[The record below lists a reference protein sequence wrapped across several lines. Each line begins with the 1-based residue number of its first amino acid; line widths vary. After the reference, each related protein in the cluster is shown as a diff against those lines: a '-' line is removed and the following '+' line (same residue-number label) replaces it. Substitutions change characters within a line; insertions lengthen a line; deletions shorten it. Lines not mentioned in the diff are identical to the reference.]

1 MYIMCCWFQNG
12 HFGQGPHK
20 LKESLNAKT
29 DKVVTMAVVELAAVA
44 VAKAAVMGILCF
56 TACCRG
62 NQAKTAILDMTY
74 NS

>member
-1 MYIMCCWFQNG
+1 MLLVPKWPFWTGAIS
-12 HFGQGPHK
+12 PHN